1 MRSGCCESGSFYR
14 NGACRE
20 RRTWRV
26 GGCGGLF
33 AACSCVSVSVVGGSV
48 IPAGWQ
54 PGAAQPAGFPTGGGG
69 ATVVGFLPD
78 AMPPWAPLEM
88 ERVKLRRK
96 TGFWAWAEVVKGAVQ
111 FECSEEGFYRRAG
124 RPDLDSERGKRL
136 KFERMKDSTEMFE
149 V

>member
-1 MRSGCCESGSFYR
+1 M
-14 NGACRE
+14 
-20 RRTWRV
+20 
-26 GGCGGLF
+26 
-33 AACSCVSVSVVGGSV
+33 

-69 ATVVGFLPD
+69 ATVAGFVPGLVSWLGDEGP
-78 AMPPWAPLEM
+78 PLEM
-88 ERVKLRRK
+88 EKVKLRRK